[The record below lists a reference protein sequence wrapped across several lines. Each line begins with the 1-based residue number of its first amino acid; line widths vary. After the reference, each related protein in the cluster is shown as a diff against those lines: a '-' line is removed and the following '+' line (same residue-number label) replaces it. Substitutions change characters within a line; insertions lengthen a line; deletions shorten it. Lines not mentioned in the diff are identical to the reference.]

1 MAGLRQLTA
10 LDAQFLAIET
20 DRNYGHVGG
29 LAILDPSTAPGGRLT
44 IEDLRQLILDRL
56 HLVDPFTQ
64 RLVSVPFSIDWP
76 YWTEDEHFDI
86 GFHCREIALPKPGN
100 LDQLREQAGRIYSRR
115 LDRSRPLWEIYLIH
129 GLEGGRVALLS
140 KTHHA
145 AIDGMSGSE
154 ILTALYDIS
163 PEPRQVD
170 PPDERPGDS
179 PPDGRDLV
187 MMWARGVPRVPLN
200 IADRL
205 TTILPHV
212 DVAVSALGLPGS
224 RRISRAMSRL
234 RVRLGNDEQVIERPP
249 VKAPKGP
256 YGAALSPHRVFGL
269 GSVPLDDVKT
279 VKNSF
284 GAKVN
289 DVVICL
295 VTGAIREHLTYSREL
310 PDEPLLGMIP
320 VSVRTEEERGTFG
333 NKVSVMI
340 APLPTHLDDP
350 VERLEY
356 IHAEM
361 RVAKDSHDALPAA
374 ALRDLTAFVPPA
386 LHARAARVV
395 TQLSGRFTRPPWN
408 VIISNVPGP
417 PIDLYFAG
425 AKLEAMFPLSI
436 ISDGIGLN
444 VTIMSYRDSIDI
456 GITAD
461 REQTPDVQTL
471 VDGMQSELELL
482 LAAARTARLPSAHG
496 ARNAGVGDR
505 GGNRPDHTEP
515 P

>member
-1 MAGLRQLTA
+1 MTDLKQLTA

-29 LAILDPSTAPGGRLT
+29 LAILDPSTAPGGKLT
-44 IEDLRQLILDRL
+44 IDDLKALILDRL

-64 RLVSVPFSIDWP
+64 RLVQVPFGIDWP
-76 YWTEDEHFDI
+76 YWARDEHFDI
-86 GFHCREIALPKPGN
+86 GYHCREIALPDPGSHA
-100 LDQLREQAGRIYSRR
+100 QLLEQVGRIYSRR

-129 GLEGGRVALLS
+129 GLEGDRVALLS

-154 ILTALYDIS
+154 ILTALYDLS
-163 PEPRQVD
+163 PEPREVD
-170 PPDERPGDS
+170 PPETVGDEN
-179 PPDGRDLV
+179 PPDGRDLLEI
-187 MMWARGVPRVPLN
+187 WAKGIPRFPLN
-200 IADRL
+200 VAGRL
-205 TTILPHV
+205 ATVVPHV
-212 DVAVSALGLPGS
+212 DMAVAAFGLPGS
-224 RRISRAMSRL
+224 RRISRVMSR
-234 RVRLGNDEQVIERPP
+234 VRIRFGAGGDVIERPP
-249 VKAPKGP
+249 VKAPRGP
-256 YGAALSPHRVFGL
+256 YGARLSPHRVFGL
-269 GSVPLDDVKT
+269 GSVSLEDVKT
-279 VKNSF
+279 VKNTF
-284 GAKVN
+284 GVKVN

-295 VTGAIREHLTYSREL
+295 VAGAIREHLNHQKDL
-310 PDEPLLGMIP
+310 PEEPLLGMVP

-333 NKVSVMI
+333 NKVSAMI
-340 APLPTHLDDP
+340 APLPTHIEEP

-356 IHAEM
+356 VHSVM
-361 RVAKDSHDALPAA
+361 SVAKEGHDALPAE

-395 TQLSGRFTRPPWN
+395 TQAIGRYTRPPWN

-425 AKLEAMFPLSI
+425 AKLEAMYPLSI

-444 VTIMSYRDSIDI
+444 VTIMSYRDSVDI

-461 REQTPDVQTL
+461 REQTPEVQTL

-482 LAAARTARLPSAHG
+482 LAAARTVS
-496 ARNAGVGDR
+496 
-505 GGNRPDHTEP
+505 
-515 P
+515 

>member
-29 LAILDPSTAPGGRLT
+29 LAVLDPSTAPGGELT
-44 IEDLRQLILDRL
+44 LEDLKSLILDRL
-56 HLVDPFTQ
+56 HLITPFTE
-64 RLVSVPFSIDWP
+64 RLVAVPFNIDWP
-76 YWTEDEHFDI
+76 YWTKDEHFDI
-86 GFHCREIALPKPGN
+86 GYHCREIALPAPGSHE
-100 LDQLREQAGRIYSRR
+100 QLLEQVGRIYSRR

-140 KTHHA
+140 KSHHA

-154 ILTALYDIS
+154 ILTALYDIT
-163 PEPRQVD
+163 PEPREVEQ
-170 PPDERPGDS
+170 PEETETPS
-179 PPDGRDLV
+179 APDGRDLLAI
-187 MMWARGVPRVPLN
+187 WARGIPRAPIN
-200 IADRL
+200 IFDRL
-205 TTILPHV
+205 TTVVPHV
-212 DVAVSALGLPGS
+212 DMAVAAFGVPGS
-224 RRISRAMSRL
+224 RRISRVMSRV
-234 RVRLGNDEQVIERPP
+234 RIRLGADEDHVIERPP
-249 VKAPKGP
+249 VKAPRGP

-269 GSVPLDDVKT
+269 GSVSLNDVKT
-279 VKNSF
+279 VKNAF
-284 GAKVN
+284 GVKVN

-295 VTGAIREHLTYSREL
+295 VAGAVREHLTFNNEL
-310 PDEPLLGMIP
+310 PEEPLLGMIP
-320 VSVRTEEERGTFG
+320 VSVRTEEEKGTFG
-333 NKVSVMI
+333 NKVSAMI
-340 APLPTHLDDP
+340 APLPTHIDSP

-356 IHAEM
+356 IHSVM
-361 RVAKDSHDALPAA
+361 RAAKDSHDALPAES
-374 ALRDLTAFVPPA
+374 LRDLTAFVPPA

-461 REQTPDVQTL
+461 REQTPEVQTL

-482 LAAARTARLPSAHG
+482 LAAAKAA
-496 ARNAGVGDR
+496 A
-505 GGNRPDHTEP
+505 
-515 P
+515 

>member
-1 MAGLRQLTA
+1 MADLRQLTA

-29 LAILDPSTAPGGRLT
+29 LAILDPSTAPGGKLT
-44 IEDLRQLILDRL
+44 IEDLKQLILDRL

-76 YWTEDEHFDI
+76 YWTRDEHFDI
-86 GFHCREIALPKPGN
+86 GYHCREIALPDPGSKE
-100 LDQLREQAGRIYSRR
+100 QLVEQVGRIYSRR

-129 GLEGGRVALLS
+129 GLEGGKVALLS

-154 ILTALYDIS
+154 ILSALYDIT
-163 PEPRQVD
+163 PEPREVEPSD
-170 PPDERPGDS
+170 GEEDHS
-179 PPDGRDLV
+179 APDGRDLLAA
-187 MMWARGVPRVPLN
+187 WIKGIPRAPLN
-200 IADRL
+200 VFDRV
-205 TTILPHV
+205 TTVVPHV
-212 DVAVSALGLPGS
+212 DMAVAAFGLPGS
-224 RRISRAMSRL
+224 RQISRVMSRV
-234 RVRLGNDEQVIERPP
+234 RIRLGADEDHVIERPP
-249 VKAPKGP
+249 MKAPKGP
-256 YGAALSPHRVFGL
+256 YGASLSPHRVFGL
-269 GSVPLDDVKT
+269 GSVSLEDVKV
-279 VKNSF
+279 VKNTF
-284 GAKVN
+284 GVKVN

-295 VTGAIREHLTYSREL
+295 VAGAVRQDLIFNREL

-333 NKVSVMI
+333 NKVSAMI
-340 APLPTHLDDP
+340 APLPTHIEDP
-350 VERLEY
+350 AERLEY
-356 IHAEM
+356 IHSVM
-361 RVAKDSHDALPAA
+361 RVAKDGHDALPAET
-374 ALRDLTAFVPPA
+374 LRDLTAFVPPA

-395 TQLSGRFTRPPWN
+395 TQLAGRFTRPPWN

-461 REQTPDVQTL
+461 REQTPEVQTL
-471 VDGMQSELELL
+471 VDGMQSELDLL
-482 LAAARTARLPSAHG
+482 LAAART
-496 ARNAGVGDR
+496 V
-505 GGNRPDHTEP
+505 
-515 P
+515 

>member
-1 MAGLRQLTA
+1 MAELKQLTA
-10 LDAQFLAIET
+10 LDAQFLAIES

-29 LAILDPSTAPGGRLT
+29 LAVLDPSTAPGGKLT
-44 IEDLRQLILDRL
+44 IEDLKSLILDRL
-56 HLVDPFTQ
+56 HLIAPFTQ
-64 RLVSVPFSIDWP
+64 RLVEVPFSIDWP
-76 YWTEDEHFDI
+76 YWTQDEHFDI
-86 GFHCREIALPKPGN
+86 GYHCREIALPAPGSHE
-100 LDQLREQAGRIYSRR
+100 QLLEQVGRIYSRR

-140 KTHHA
+140 KSHHA

-154 ILTALYDIS
+154 ILTALYDIT
-163 PEPRQVD
+163 PEPREVGEPED
-170 PPDERPGDS
+170 FGEAS
-179 PPDGRDLV
+179 APDGKDLLA
-187 MMWARGVPRVPLN
+187 MWAKGIPRAPLN

-205 TTILPHV
+205 ATVVPHV
-212 DVAVSALGLPGS
+212 DMAVAAFGMPGS
-224 RRISRAMSRL
+224 SRISRVMSRM
-234 RVRLGNDEQVIERPP
+234 RIRFGAAEDHVIERPA
-249 VKAPKGP
+249 VKAPRGP

-269 GSVPLDDVKT
+269 GSVSLDDVKT
-279 VKNSF
+279 VKNKF
-284 GAKVN
+284 GVKVN

-295 VTGAIREHLTYSREL
+295 VAGAVREHLTFRDEL
-310 PDEPLLGMIP
+310 PAEPLLGMIP

-333 NKVSVMI
+333 NKVSAMI

-350 VERLEY
+350 VERLEF
-356 IHAEM
+356 IHSQM
-361 RVAKDSHDALPAA
+361 RVAKDSHDALPAET
-374 ALRDLTAFVPPA
+374 LRDLTAFVPPA

-395 TQLSGRFTRPPWN
+395 TQLAGRFTRPPWN

-461 REQTPDVQTL
+461 REQTPEVQTL
-471 VDGMQSELELL
+471 VDGMESELELL
-482 LAAARTARLPSAHG
+482 LAAARAA
-496 ARNAGVGDR
+496 A
-505 GGNRPDHTEP
+505 
-515 P
+515 